1 MRKIE
6 IQKINLIP
14 LINTGMKSQIKLL
27 AIRNE
32 ESIKKWMYSDHEIQ
46 LDEHLDWINQLKNT
60 SNQLVFV
67 IFDENEKPLGSVSL
81 NQIDKLN
88 KRTDWA
94 FYLTKNSR
102 GGLGS
107 AIEYEFI
114 KFVFNNMDILKLN
127 CEVIEGNNSVIK
139 LHKKFLFKD
148 EGFRNSNIIKG
159 EHRLGVHLLGLT
171 KVDWISGEKIIFE
184 KYKKVLQ
191 KFNISI
197 SLTDI

>member
-1 MRKIE
+1 
-6 IQKINLIP
+6 
-14 LINTGMKSQIKLL
+14 
-27 AIRNE
+27 
-32 ESIKKWMYSDHEIQ
+32 
-46 LDEHLDWINQLKNT
+46 
-60 SNQLVFV
+60 
-67 IFDENEKPLGSVSL
+67 
-81 NQIDKLN
+81 
-88 KRTDWA
+88 
-94 FYLTKNSR
+94 
-102 GGLGS
+102 
-107 AIEYEFI
+107 
-114 KFVFNNMDILKLN
+114 MDILKLN